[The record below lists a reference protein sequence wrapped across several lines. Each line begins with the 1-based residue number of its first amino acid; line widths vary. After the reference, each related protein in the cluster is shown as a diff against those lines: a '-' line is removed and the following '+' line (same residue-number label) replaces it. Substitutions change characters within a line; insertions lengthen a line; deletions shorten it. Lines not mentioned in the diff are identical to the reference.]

1 MIITREHHAFEGR
14 ALAAISSIRRRGV
27 LFVLVALPDGS
38 RSLIPAKWT
47 DWNAEPTTRTPLD
60 DADDSSHDLA
70 RLSDLLHLRK
80 IIDALYSRHVDWR
93 CARRAVMQL
102 NSIFLD
108 EPDLPLSQSLAVGLT
123 TAWDQLDGA
132 SRLVALE
139 ILTRLIARM
148 LSAQSTKEANDE

>member
-1 MIITREHHAFEGR
+1 M
-14 ALAAISSIRRRGV
+14 AARHPFRSRGSARWQSLVDSSEVDRLETG
-27 LFVLVALPDGS
+27 ADD
-38 RSLIPAKWT
+38 A
-47 DWNAEPTTRTPLD
+47 NAAD

-123 TAWDQLDGA
+123 TAWDHSMEPLACRTD
-132 SRLVALE
+132 
-139 ILTRLIARM
+139 ILTHPIARM
-148 LSAQSTKEANDE
+148 LSARIDEGGER